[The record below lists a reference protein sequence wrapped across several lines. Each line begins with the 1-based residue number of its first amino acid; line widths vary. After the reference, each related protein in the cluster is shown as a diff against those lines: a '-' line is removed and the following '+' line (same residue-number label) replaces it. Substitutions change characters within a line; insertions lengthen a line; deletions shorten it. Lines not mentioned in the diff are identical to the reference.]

1 MARFTIIIG
10 NKNYSSWSL
19 RGWFALRH
27 CVADFEEIQISLDKP
42 TTSADIRAHS
52 PAGRVPAL
60 FDGERLIWD
69 SLAICEYLAE
79 IFPDAGLWPD
89 DMAARA
95 HARSVSA
102 EMHSGFS
109 DLRHDMPMN
118 CRASL
123 PGKGATPAALTDIA
137 RIEAMWSHCRER
149 YGGGGDFL
157 FGRFSAA
164 DVMYAP
170 VASRFKTYQP
180 EIGPTAMAYVEAI
193 HGLPAMQ
200 QWIDAARAESDRLVK
215 MEI

>member
-19 RGWFALRH
+19 RGWIALRH
-27 CVADFEEIQISLDKP
+27 CTDDVDEVHIRLRKP

-52 PAGRVPAL
+52 PAGKVPAL
-60 FDGERLIWD
+60 IDGDRLVWD

-79 IFPDAGLWPD
+79 IFPDAGLWPED
-89 DMAARA
+89 LAARA

-102 EMHSGFS
+102 EMHSGFGA
-109 DLRHDMPMN
+109 LRNDMPMN

-123 PGKGATPAALTDIA
+123 PGKGATQAALFDIA
-137 RIEAMWSHCRER
+137 RIESIWNDCRDR
-149 YGGGGDFL
+149 FGGGGDFL
-157 FGRFSAA
+157 FGSFSAA
-164 DVMYAP
+164 DAMYAP

-180 EIGPTAMAYVEAI
+180 DIGATAEAYVEAI
-193 HGLPAMQ
+193 HSLPAMA
-200 QWIDAARAESDRLVK
+200 QWIEAGRAESDQIVE